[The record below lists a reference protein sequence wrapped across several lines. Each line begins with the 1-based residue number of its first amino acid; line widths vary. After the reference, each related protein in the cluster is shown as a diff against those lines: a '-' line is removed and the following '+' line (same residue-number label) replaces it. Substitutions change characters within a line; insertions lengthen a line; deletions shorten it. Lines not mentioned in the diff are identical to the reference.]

1 MREAVSQFDS
11 MAGQNMR
18 QLVARVPMTPQ
29 RRNRYGKMRFHDVKA
44 VAGDFKDAFDIDL
57 FDGVTAAD
65 IEFTRSTCAI
75 AATRRS
81 A

>member
-1 MREAVSQFDS
+1 

-44 VAGDFKDAFDIDL
+44 VPGDFKDAFDIDL